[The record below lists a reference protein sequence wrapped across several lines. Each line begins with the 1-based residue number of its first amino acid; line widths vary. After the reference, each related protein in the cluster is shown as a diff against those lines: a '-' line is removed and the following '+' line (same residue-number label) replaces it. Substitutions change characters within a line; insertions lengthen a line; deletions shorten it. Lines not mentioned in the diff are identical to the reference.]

1 MNSCLNDGD
10 ILEILKSL
18 LIYLRNNSSFPPSGK
33 GFFAI
38 LFLST
43 QWKWKSESVI
53 QSVVSDSLQP
63 HGL

>member
-10 ILEILKSL
+10 KLEILKSL
-18 LIYLRNNSSFPPSGK
+18 LIYLRNNSSFLPSGK
-33 GFFAI
+33 VFFAI

-43 QWKWKSESVI
+43 LWKWKSESVS
-53 QSVVSDSLQP
+53 QSVVSNSSKP